1 MDLFKLVLI
10 SLFNLRGERSRAL
23 IIILFDHLSPPI
35 STILRLILGWWM
47 ETTALLINIVNH
59 SKQPAPETEDR
70 EEEQPFHFILFH
82 LVSFSSLLNQIFSG
96 TSNEIIKTL

>member
-10 SLFNLRGERSRAL
+10 SLYNLRGERSRAL

-35 STILRLILGWWM
+35 STILR
-47 ETTALLINIVNH
+47 LINIVNH